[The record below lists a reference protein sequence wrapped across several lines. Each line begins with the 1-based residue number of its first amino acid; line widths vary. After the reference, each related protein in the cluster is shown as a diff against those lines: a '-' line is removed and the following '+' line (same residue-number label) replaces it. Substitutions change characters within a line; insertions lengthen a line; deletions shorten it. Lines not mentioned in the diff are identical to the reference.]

1 MIRKTALFL
10 ATLLLAVALMAGAQ
24 ASKTGPNDTVT
35 ITREEYNRLKQ
46 YELVDEVKQYLDNYY
61 YEELDNQKLLDG
73 TVQGLLSGTG
83 DAYTFYYP
91 QEAWKTMWE
100 EDEGKYAGI
109 GVQMLG
115 SYDTP
120 AVTIIRVFQG
130 TPAEAAGLRKG
141 DVFYMVEDLEVTT
154 ATMQDAVKLM
164 RGVPG
169 EKVHVEVLR
178 DGEILPFDIVKA
190 EIIVNRVEST
200 MLDPQIGY
208 IALYEFAG
216 ESYADFKNAYDAL
229 KEKGMNTLI
238 IDLRDNGGG
247 WVEDGVQLADLF
259 LDKNLLF
266 YTEDRAGNREETYVK
281 DGKEDIPLVI
291 LVNQNSASTTEI
303 FSGAMKD
310 YARATLVGT
319 KTFGKGIIQS
329 VVELSDGVSGFQFT
343 TAQYFTP
350 KGNKVHKEGI
360 TPDIEVTLPD
370 ELLHTY
376 FQLGD
381 MADPQLKAAYDE
393 ALKLLPAAAEAAQH

>member
-1 MIRKTALFL
+1 MIRKTALLL
-10 ATLLLAVALMAGAQ
+10 AILLLASALLVSAQ

-35 ITREEYNRLKQ
+35 ITRDEYNRLKQ
-46 YELVDEVKQYLDNYY
+46 YELVDEVKQYLDSYY

-73 TVQGLLSGTG
+73 AVQGLLSGSG

-91 QEAWKTMWE
+91 QEAWKDMWE

-141 DVFYMVEDLEVTT
+141 DVFYMVEELEVTT

-178 DGEILPFDIVKA
+178 EGEILPFDIVKA
-190 EIIVNRVEST
+190 EIIVNRVESM
-200 MLDPQIGY
+200 MLDQRIGY

-216 ESYADFKNAYDAL
+216 ESYVDFKNGYDAL
-229 KEKGMNTLI
+229 KEQGMDALI

-281 DGKEDIPLVI
+281 DGREDIPLVI

-310 YARATLVGT
+310 YARATLIGT

-360 TPDIEVTLPD
+360 TPDIEITLPD
-370 ELLHTY
+370 ELLQT
-376 FQLGD
+376 FFRLGD

-393 ALKLLPAAAEAAQH
+393 ALKLLPAAAEAAQR